1 MGPVLLA
8 GSVSVY
14 IMDSL
19 LLDSSVSVCSN
30 SDAAEDSDCH
40 LGRLDLHWVECAQ
53 TKVEA
58 LEEAKEIAQ

>member
-1 MGPVLLA
+1 
-8 GSVSVY
+8 
-14 IMDSL
+14 MDSL